1 MILVEVEN
9 ILRSALAIVGP
20 GRAGRAL
27 ARSWISAGGGVR
39 EVLGRD
45 LASAARFAFEIG
57 QGRPLS
63 ISDASF
69 DCDLLVLAVPD
80 DAIES
85 AAGKLAGRVSC
96 RVAFHLSGARSADL
110 LSPFR
115 KYGAAAGSLHPLKAF
130 HGGAEESW
138 RGAFVAVEGDRLA
151 VDAGLRVALAL
162 GAHGREI
169 APEGKALYHA
179 AATLAAGGCLALVS
193 LAVRMWTSL
202 GLPENEAR
210 AALAGLGSQAL
221 ASLEQRGFEE
231 AFTGPIARRDI
242 GTVRDH
248 GAALA
253 AFPEIALV
261 YGLLA
266 RETLDRTP
274 GRGQDE
280 RIRAVLAAGE
290 PKA

>member
-1 MILVEVEN
+1 MEVEN

-20 GRAGRAL
+20 GRTGKAF
-27 ARSWISAGGGVR
+27 ARSWISAGGHVQ

-45 LASAARFAFEIG
+45 LASAARFAREIG
-57 QGRPLS
+57 QGRPES
-63 ISDASF
+63 IGEASF

-85 AAGKLAGRVSC
+85 AAGQLAGRVSC
-96 RVAFHLSGARSADL
+96 RVVFHFSGARPADL

-130 HGGAEESW
+130 HGGGAESW
-138 RGAFVAVEGDRLA
+138 QGTFVAVEGDPLA
-151 VDAGLRVALAL
+151 VEAGLRAVRAL
-162 GAHGREI
+162 GARGREI
-169 APEGKALYHA
+169 APEDKPLYHA
-179 AATLAAGGCLALVS
+179 GATLAAGGCLALVS
-193 LAVRMWTSL
+193 LAVRIWTSL

-210 AALAGLGSQAL
+210 TALAGLGSQAL
-221 ASLEQRGFEE
+221 AALEQQGFEE
-231 AFTGPIARRDI
+231 AFTGPIARRDV

-253 AFPEIALV
+253 AFPEILLV

-280 RIRAVLAAGE
+280 QIRALLATGK